1 MSGFDK
7 NAQIEFMNNKIKI
20 RRADPSLY
28 RDHLILKSS
37 SGALLGLC
45 SVMCVLFSIFKL
57 LPAIY
62 QPGCHTKHT
71 WSMSKYPGA
80 SFALFE
86 ALTSLAFLS
95 LLVIAALLSAVITY
109 VPIFFLRTIPS
120 SCNKLRRRLSEGLD
134 TQKAWKPNA
143 YQADYYGL
151 EA

>member
-62 QPGCHTKHT
+62 
-71 WSMSKYPGA
+71 
-80 SFALFE
+80 
-86 ALTSLAFLS
+86 
-95 LLVIAALLSAVITY
+95 
-109 VPIFFLRTIPS
+109 
-120 SCNKLRRRLSEGLD
+120 
-134 TQKAWKPNA
+134 
-143 YQADYYGL
+143 
-151 EA
+151 